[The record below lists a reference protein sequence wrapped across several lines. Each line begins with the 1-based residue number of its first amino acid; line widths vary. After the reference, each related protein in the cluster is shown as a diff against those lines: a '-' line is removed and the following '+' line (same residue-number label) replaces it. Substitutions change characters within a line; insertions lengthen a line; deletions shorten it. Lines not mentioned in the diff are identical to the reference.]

1 MSPLPRRRRV
11 SPLLAGLLVLLG
23 FMPRG
28 PLYLWHDHQD
38 HAHVEFHLAAHGA
51 NATEHEHLEAH
62 DERHVGHP
70 SDHSDAH
77 HSESPADSPT
87 WADNS
92 HHHHELT
99 ADDSLR
105 AARHE
110 ASAASMPAV
119 RVVDAAST
127 SSPARYATDFRPR
140 PPRDR
145 PGPAPGLATIRLTVI
160 LV

>member
-1 MSPLPRRRRV
+1 MSRLSRRCRI

-51 NATEHEHLEAH
+51 NAAEHEHLEAH
-62 DERHVGHP
+62 DVHHVGHP
-70 SDHSDAH
+70 SDHGDAH
-77 HSESPADSPT
+77 HSETPPDGPT

-99 ADDSLR
+99 ADNSLR
-105 AARHE
+105 AARYE
-110 ASAASMPAV
+110 TGTASMP
-119 RVVDAAST
+119 VVWLLDVASA
-127 SSPARYATDFRPR
+127 SSPASYATDFRPL